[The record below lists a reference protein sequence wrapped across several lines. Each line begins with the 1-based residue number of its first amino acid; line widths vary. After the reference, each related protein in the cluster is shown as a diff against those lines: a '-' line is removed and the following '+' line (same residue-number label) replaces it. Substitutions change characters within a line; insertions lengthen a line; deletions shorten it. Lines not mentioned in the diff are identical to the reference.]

1 MDETHP
7 SLQSTEFPR
16 FVSLLS
22 DAWIDRA
29 ATNDS
34 RPKLPVFLDLMSG
47 PTFPLSMAF
56 QWAGWKV
63 LHPVDIL
70 FGSEFDLTLA
80 ATHDA
85 VSHTLPHVDVVSC
98 AMDCSTKSRIRE
110 IPMPGRHSPKPL
122 RSSTHPRGAPGLT
135 QQAAERVTR
144 DNVCSDFALA
154 VQFVM
159 NLKNKGAFRENPRNS
174 YHWIDP
180 VEVFLSESDDWTTW
194 DYDACCLFASRRKKQ
209 RIIHNIS
216 DMKSLPN
223 LTCGHVHDE
232 HEWKPVQAP
241 GQPTYFPSKE
251 EAEYTAHLCF
261 TLVVCCSFW
270 AAARGL
276 ATLKIQRLPPM
287 QTSGDWRPLLH
298 LDPSTF
304 RGDAMPAVASFLGLR
319 VLEDSPRRVTIDDVV
334 DINFGLPPNHI
345 YIGHGHFRHRL
356 ECTKWECPFVEGR
369 DGSAHEVLLQYIAW
383 LPTSPLV
390 PQIPELANQVLV
402 CDCQPNQ
409 FCHGDVLTGS
419 FAQQRAP
426 PVNLTKR
433 RRAHGKLLLGIMAGL
448 KIPAAVA
455 VHVTQASLVTS
466 VKNLFPHVCWDGV
479 RWPLVEDLINH
490 DALQAFPKWMN
501 QQEYPMDG
509 ECGPQILDRSGV
521 MLQRAA
527 SQAQSGAAAR
537 KSAIAPLV
545 SFGLSPDEHF
555 AAASFCQV
563 SGSPLTWPPPL
574 DCDLHFAAHCMA
586 QGPDVVLKFRHE
598 NLRVFEE
605 LSRRLWPISEFLHS
619 TQLPDV
625 FGVNPKVHLCL
636 IAVLVVLFAWPD
648 TTFPHLLRVGFPAVG
663 WIPPCGLWDS
673 RPSPFMDFREV
684 FHGSDHEAEELLAGL
699 RPSADDQVAAESGQ
713 ADELAGF
720 CTAPMSIDEL
730 RRRQRPFRLI
740 RRFVITQSSG
750 KKRVI
755 DDAAAGGQSRLS
767 KDCNRLRFCSAVHPC
782 LRIQALHKHI
792 GRSPCDWPDTVSAGE
807 DLPQAYRKIP
817 MDPDHTWACIV
828 VSRCLQTGKAEFRR
842 YHGMLFGL
850 PLAVTAF
857 NRLPF
862 FLQAV
867 LRRTLAAL
875 CSFYF
880 DDLTTQDWTSCAVH
894 TQKAIQHVCE
904 LLGYPFATEKQ
915 QPPCLTNDFLG
926 LVHDLSAVR
935 SHGLIRLWIRPRLAT
950 KIQDIM
956 KQALDS
962 GTLLPGQASKLY
974 GCLTF
979 LDQGTFG
986 HVARAG
992 INSIKER
999 QYSSER
1005 CLTAE
1010 LQRAFNMI
1018 DAIFELQPRRVVELQ
1033 PSLSGHL
1040 LAASDASQDAPRQG
1054 NAGVLLQTAYGFR
1067 CGTVITIDSS
1077 IFDLWSKHT
1086 SKIAQLE
1093 LLAIVQGILAFPE
1106 LFRSSSVVWY
1116 IDNVAALMSLVRG
1129 RSDNAELDFMSQLV
1143 HLMLFHLHCH
1153 SYWEWVQSKSNWS
1166 DGISR
1171 EGFGDPWLRS
1181 HGFSIRRSTVP
1192 VYLWRIP
1199 FRALSRVCAFL

>member
-1 MDETHP
+1 M
-7 SLQSTEFPR
+7 SNI
-16 FVSLLS
+16 
-22 DAWIDRA
+22 DAWCLSQGIVSQSDLAYFFESYEEALAEAGEAVAQAWLSARTEA
-29 ATNDS
+29 QRGHAG
-34 RPKLPVFLDLMSG
+34 LLLDLYARQ
-47 PTFPLSMAF
+47 PPEATPE
-56 QWAGWKV
+56 V
-63 LHPVDIL
+63 LK
-70 FGSEFDLTLA
+70 A
-80 ATHDA
+80 A
-85 VSHTLPHVDVVSC
+85 PK
-98 AMDCSTKSRIRE
+98 AM
-110 IPMPGRHSPKPL
+110 PKP
-122 RSSTHPRGAPGLT
+122 
-135 QQAAERVTR
+135 
-144 DNVCSDFALA
+144 
-154 VQFVM
+154 
-159 NLKNKGAFRENPRNS
+159 
-174 YHWIDP
+174 
-180 VEVFLSESDDWTTW
+180 
-194 DYDACCLFASRRKKQ
+194 SR
-209 RIIHNIS
+209 
-216 DMKSLPN
+216 
-223 LTCGHVHDE
+223 
-232 HEWKPVQAP
+232 A
-241 GQPTYFPSKE
+241 
-251 EAEYTAHLCF
+251 
-261 TLVVCCSFW
+261 
-270 AAARGL
+270 
-276 ATLKIQRLPPM
+276 
-287 QTSGDWRPLLH
+287 
-298 LDPSTF
+298 
-304 RGDAMPAVASFLGLR
+304 PAVAARPALPQEAGM
-319 VLEDSPRRVTIDDVV
+319 PRKR
-334 DINFGLPPNHI
+334 GLPAATPLIERNAKFKEVFVAAMKLGSR
-345 YIGHGHFRHRL
+345 YSELFSTTPRVDVSMVPRL
-356 ECTKWECPFVEGR
+356 VDQVLGAHEEETLSRVAKTWQELALWADAHNLIVGKMSAVEVAAFVENS
-369 DGSAHEVLLQYIAW
+369 SAPARILSAMQF
-383 LPTSPLV
+383 LV
-390 PQIPELANQVLV
+390 
-402 CDCQPNQ
+402 
-409 FCHGDVLTGS
+409 
-419 FAQQRAP
+419 
-426 PVNLTKR
+426 KR
-433 RRAHGKLLLGIMAGL
+433 
-448 KIPAAVA
+448 
-455 VHVTQASLVTS
+455 
-466 VKNLFPHVCWDGV
+466 
-479 RWPLVEDLINH
+479 
-490 DALQAFPKWMN
+490 LQAFPKWMN

-537 KSAIAPLV
+537 KSSIAPLV

-586 QGPDVVLKFRHE
+586 QGPDAVSNFRHE
-598 NLRVFEE
+598 NLCVFEE

-619 TQLPDV
+619 TQLPEV

-673 RPSPFMDFREV
+673 RPSPFMHFREA
-684 FHGSDHEAEELLAGL
+684 FHGSDHEAEELLSGL

-730 RRRQRPFRLI
+730 RRHQRPFRLI

-755 DDAAAGGQSRLS
+755 DDACAGGQSRLS

-782 LRIQALHKHI
+782 LHIQALHKHI
-792 GRSPCDWPDTVSAGE
+792 GRSPCDWPDTVSS
-807 DLPQAYRKIP
+807 KIP

-842 YHGMLFGL
+842 YHCMLFGL

-875 CSFYF
+875 CSFCF
-880 DDLTTQDWTSCAVH
+880 DDLTSQDWTSCAVH

-956 KQALDS
+956 SQALDS

-992 INSIKER
+992 LNSIKER

-1018 DAIFELQPRRVVELQ
+1018 DAIFELQPRRVVELH

-1067 CGTVITIDSS
+1067 CGTVITIDSA
-1077 IFDLWSKHT
+1077 IFDLWSDHPT
-1086 SKIAQLE
+1086 KIAQLE

-1143 HLMLFHLHCH
+1143 HLLLFHLHCH
-1153 SYWEWVQSKSNWS
+1153 SYWEWIQSKSNWA

-1171 EGFGDPWLRS
+1171 EGFRDPWLLA
-1181 HGFSIRRSTVP
+1181 HGCSIRRSSVP
-1192 VYLWRIP
+1192 VYLWALP
-1199 FRALSRVCAFL
+1199 FRALCRVCAFQCVGKGSSALGFESHSL